1 MHKFAGIYTP
11 LATPFASGGML
22 DLRALEHN
30 VEKYLQ
36 SPLTGLVV
44 LGSNGE
50 APQLGDTEA
59 DFAIK
64 TVRAAMPKDRPLLAG
79 TGRESTAATI
89 EATKRAADCGVDAVL
104 VRTPSFYKGQMTTDA
119 FVRHFTAVA
128 DQSPVPVLLYNV
140 TIYTGVN
147 LLPDAVGILSRHPN
161 IVGIKETNSDM
172 VQFGEYLARAE
183 EGFTVLA
190 GSGATYYSALALGA
204 HGAIRAVGGVAPKL
218 CVDIFNAIREGR
230 FEDAKALHH
239 KLAPLSKLVGA
250 QYGVPG
256 LKAALNLCGFDG
268 GLPRPPLL
276 PASQAA
282 IDAIRAALAEL
293 NLLSPTV
300 QNTRGG
306 DPMETNNVAR

>member
-1 MHKFAGIYTP
+1 MHAFAGIYTP
-11 LATPFASGGML
+11 LATPFGADGSL
-22 DLRALEHN
+22 DTRALTRN

-50 APQLGDTEA
+50 APQLEEDEA
-59 DFAIK
+59 DLAIK
-64 TVRAAMPKDRPLLAG
+64 TVRTAMPKDRPLLAG

-89 EATKRAADCGVDAVL
+89 AATRRAADLGVDAVL
-104 VRTPSFYKGQMTTDA
+104 VRTPAFYKGQMTTDA
-119 FVRHFTAVA
+119 FVRHYTQVA
-128 DQSPVPVLLYNV
+128 DRSPVPVLLYNV

-204 HGAIRAVGGVAPKL
+204 HGAILAVGGVAPQL
-218 CVDIFNAIREGR
+218 CVDIFTAVRDGR
-230 FEDAKALHH
+230 FADAKAMHRRLS
-239 KLAPLSKLVGA
+239 PLSKLLGA
-250 QYGVPG
+250 THGVPG
-256 LKAALNLCGFDG
+256 LKAALALCGYEG
-268 GLPRPPLL
+268 GHPRPPLQPVP
-276 PASQAA
+276 PAAV
-282 IDAIRAALAEL
+282 DAIRIALAEL
-293 NLLSPTV
+293 NLL
-300 QNTRGG
+300 
-306 DPMETNNVAR
+306 ETTNAAR